1 LHTLDSNQGQRF
13 FGVYSCWKI
22 WMLKKKISI
31 AIGTAFSPQGRNI
44 DDKSQF
50 LVRMRI
56 LQLVEIGVL
65 RSSHA
70 EYHGTPCFLS
80 SA

>member
-1 LHTLDSNQGQRF
+1 
-13 FGVYSCWKI
+13 
-22 WMLKKKISI
+22 MLKKKISI
-31 AIGTAFSPQGRNI
+31 AIGTAFSRQRKNI

-50 LVRMRI
+50 PVRMRI

-70 EYHGTPCFLS
+70 GYHGTPCFLS